1 MSNQLAHFEKRIPI
15 DKLIHSEKLAQL
27 GSTIT
32 EGIDRLIP
40 RPTTP
45 VGKFGMATL
54 PYLVLYVIAVVL
66 IAMTDHNPAS
76 TKDIWNYFI
85 PLVAIVSTVSS
96 WGHHAGDIWQTRS
109 RYILRQLVHWGAL
122 LLVVHLLFQSDVQHF
137 LKAETDGFVIIYI
150 LGLASILSGVYLDWK
165 MAVFGLF
172 LIFSGVI
179 IAFLDDNALLIVIG
193 GTATMAVIGTAF
205 IWIKHHQ
212 RTDVQSG

>member
-1 MSNQLAHFEKRIPI
+1 MSNQLANFEKHIPI
-15 DKLIHSEKLAQL
+15 DKLIHSDKLAQL
-27 GSTIT
+27 GSAIT
-32 EGIDRLIP
+32 EGIDRLVP
-40 RPTTP
+40 RPTSA
-45 VGKFGMATL
+45 VGKFTLATL
-54 PYLVLYVIAVVL
+54 PYLTLYLIAVVL

-76 TKDIWNYFI
+76 TQDIWNYFI

-96 WGHHAGDIWQTRS
+96 WSRHAGDIWQTRS

-122 LLVVHLLFQSDVQHF
+122 LLVIHLLFQSDVQHF

-150 LGLASILSGVYLDWK
+150 LGLASILSGLYLDWK

-193 GTATMAVIGTAF
+193 GTATMAVIATAF

-212 RTDVQSG
+212 NTDAQGG